1 MRGAAKAPG
10 LNGNIEETGNMKLS
24 VLDLCLPIFKNKIAC
39 YLPLPHYVLGIIRE
53 YSFHIFF
60 SFYLV

>member
-39 YLPLPHYVLGIIRE
+39 YFPLPNSVFGIMSE
-53 YSFHIFF
+53 YSFQIFF